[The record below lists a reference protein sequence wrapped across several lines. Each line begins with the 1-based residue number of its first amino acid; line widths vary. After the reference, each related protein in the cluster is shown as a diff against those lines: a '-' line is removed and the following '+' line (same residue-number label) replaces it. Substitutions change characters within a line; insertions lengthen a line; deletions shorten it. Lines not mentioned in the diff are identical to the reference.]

1 MLTSAKG
8 LGGGF
13 PVGAMMVKEEYAALG
28 PGNHGS
34 TFGGNPLAMA
44 AVKAVLGVIN
54 DPAFLEEVRFKG
66 TVLKNALI
74 KLAEAVPGAEVRG
87 EGLLLGLD
95 LGDTDLAREVFEY
108 CLDRRSSRQS
118 GGRNDDPHGAAAHR
132 QQNGGASGARY
143 LSRRRLRIDRG
154 ERTRGGGSMSVVIPD
169 LQNPPPPPSPL
180 SGRDCLTLA
189 EFSPEEISL
198 ILDEAIRIKA
208 LEKGR
213 IPYRPLRGR
222 TLAMVFQ
229 KPSNRTRVSFEVGMY
244 QLGGHALHL
253 SPEEIQIG
261 KRETPSDTGRVLA
274 RYIDAIMV
282 RTFDHGDLEELA
294 GAADVP
300 VVNGLSDAH
309 HPCQA
314 LADLMTVREELG
326 ALEGTEIAYVGDG
339 NNVAHS
345 LAIACAL
352 TGTRL
357 TIAHPEGH
365 GPDAEIVDLADSLGA
380 APRLTGDPAEAVR
393 GAGVVYTD
401 VWASMGQEAEAKE
414 RKQEFAPY
422 QVDEGL
428 MDLAAED
435 AIFLH
440 CLPAHRGEEVTAEV
454 IDGPRSRVFD
464 QAENRL
470 HAQKALLYLLMG

>member
-1 MLTSAKG
+1 
-8 LGGGF
+8 
-13 PVGAMMVKEEYAALG
+13 
-28 PGNHGS
+28 
-34 TFGGNPLAMA
+34 
-44 AVKAVLGVIN
+44 
-54 DPAFLEEVRFKG
+54 
-66 TVLKNALI
+66 
-74 KLAEAVPGAEVRG
+74 
-87 EGLLLGLD
+87 
-95 LGDTDLAREVFEY
+95 
-108 CLDRRSSRQS
+108 
-118 GGRNDDPHGAAAHR
+118 
-132 QQNGGASGARY
+132 
-143 LSRRRLRIDRG
+143 
-154 ERTRGGGSMSVVIPD
+154 MSVVIPD
-169 LQNPPPPPSPL
+169 LQSSPPPPSPL

-189 EFSPEEISL
+189 EFAPDEVSL
-198 ILDEAIRIKA
+198 ILDEAIRIKT
-208 LEKGR
+208 LQKSR

-300 VVNGLSDAH
+300 VINGLSDTH

-314 LADLMTVREELG
+314 LADLMTVREELDTV
-326 ALEGTEIAYVGDG
+326 EGTKIAYVGDG

-345 LAIACAL
+345 LALACAL
-352 TGTRL
+352 TGADL

-365 GPDAEIVDLADSLGA
+365 GPDEVIVELAGSLGA
-380 APRLTGDPAEAVR
+380 APRLTEDPREAVH
-393 GAGVVYTD
+393 GARVVYTD
-401 VWASMGQEAEAKE
+401 VWASMGQETEAEE
-414 RKQEFAPY
+414 RKKKFAPY
-422 QVDEGL
+422 QVDDEL

-440 CLPAHRGEEVTAEV
+440 CLPAHRGQEVTAEV

-470 HAQKALLYLLMG
+470 HAQKALLYLLMS

>member
-1 MLTSAKG
+1 
-8 LGGGF
+8 
-13 PVGAMMVKEEYAALG
+13 
-28 PGNHGS
+28 
-34 TFGGNPLAMA
+34 
-44 AVKAVLGVIN
+44 
-54 DPAFLEEVRFKG
+54 VR
-66 TVLKNALI
+66 
-74 KLAEAVPGAEVRG
+74 
-87 EGLLLGLD
+87 
-95 LGDTDLAREVFEY
+95 
-108 CLDRRSSRQS
+108 S
-118 GGRNDDPHGAAAHR
+118 
-132 QQNGGASGARY
+132 
-143 LSRRRLRIDRG
+143 
-154 ERTRGGGSMSVVIPD
+154 VIPD
-169 LQNPPPPPSPL
+169 IQGAPPPSSL

-189 EFSPEEISL
+189 EFSHEDIAL
-198 ILDEAIRIKA
+198 ILDEAIRIKV
-208 LEKGR
+208 LQKSR

-300 VVNGLSDAH
+300 VINGLSDAH

-326 ALEGTEIAYVGDG
+326 TLEGTRIAYVGDG

-345 LAIACAL
+345 LATACAL
-352 TGTRL
+352 THTDL

-365 GPDAEIVDLADSLGA
+365 GPDAEVVELAGSLGA
-380 APRLTGDPAEAVR
+380 APRLTEDPAEAVR
-393 GAGVVYTD
+393 GASVVYTD
-401 VWASMGQEAEAKE
+401 VWASMGQEAEAE
-414 RKQEFAPY
+414 QRKSKFAPY

-428 MDLAAED
+428 MGLAAED

>member
-1 MLTSAKG
+1 M
-8 LGGGF
+8 
-13 PVGAMMVKEEYAALG
+13 
-28 PGNHGS
+28 N
-34 TFGGNPLAMA
+34 
-44 AVKAVLGVIN
+44 
-54 DPAFLEEVRFKG
+54 
-66 TVLKNALI
+66 
-74 KLAEAVPGAEVRG
+74 
-87 EGLLLGLD
+87 
-95 LGDTDLAREVFEY
+95 
-108 CLDRRSSRQS
+108 
-118 GGRNDDPHGAAAHR
+118 
-132 QQNGGASGARY
+132 
-143 LSRRRLRIDRG
+143 
-154 ERTRGGGSMSVVIPD
+154 VVIPD
-169 LQNPPPPPSPL
+169 LQNSPPSPSPL

-189 EFSPEEISL
+189 EFSPEEIAL
-198 ILDEAIRIKA
+198 ILDEAIHIKA
-208 LEKGR
+208 LQKSR

-326 ALEGTEIAYVGDG
+326 TLQGAHIAYVGDG

-352 TGTRL
+352 TGTDL

-365 GPDAEIVDLADSLGA
+365 GPDAEIVELADSLGA
-380 APRLTGDPAEAVR
+380 APRLTEDPAEAVR
-393 GAGVVYTD
+393 GTNAVYTD
-401 VWASMGQEAEAKE
+401 VWASMGQEAEAEQRKE
-414 RKQEFAPY
+414 KFAPY
-422 QVDEGL
+422 QVDQAL
-428 MDLAAED
+428 MNLADKD

-440 CLPAHRGEEVTAEV
+440 CLPAHRGEEVTAGV
-454 IDGPRSRVFD
+454 IDGPKSRVFD

>member
-1 MLTSAKG
+1 
-8 LGGGF
+8 
-13 PVGAMMVKEEYAALG
+13 
-28 PGNHGS
+28 
-34 TFGGNPLAMA
+34 
-44 AVKAVLGVIN
+44 
-54 DPAFLEEVRFKG
+54 
-66 TVLKNALI
+66 
-74 KLAEAVPGAEVRG
+74 
-87 EGLLLGLD
+87 
-95 LGDTDLAREVFEY
+95 
-108 CLDRRSSRQS
+108 
-118 GGRNDDPHGAAAHR
+118 
-132 QQNGGASGARY
+132 
-143 LSRRRLRIDRG
+143 
-154 ERTRGGGSMSVVIPD
+154 MSVAIPD
-169 LQNPPPPPSPL
+169 LKGAPPSRL
-180 SGRDCLTLA
+180 SGRDCLTLR
-189 EFSPEEISL
+189 EFAPEEMSL
-198 ILDEAIRIKA
+198 ILDEAARIKT
-208 LEKGR
+208 LQKSR

-300 VVNGLSDAH
+300 VINGLSDTH

-314 LADLMTVREELG
+314 LADLMTVREEFG
-326 ALEGTEIAYVGDG
+326 SIEGVKISYIGDG

-345 LAIACAL
+345 LAIGCAL
-352 TGTRL
+352 TGAEL

-365 GPDAEIVDLADSLGA
+365 YPKGEVVELAASLGA
-380 APRLTGDPAEAVR
+380 EPRLTEDPCEAAR
-393 GAGVVYTD
+393 GARVVYTD
-401 VWASMGQEAEAKE
+401 VWASMGQEAEAEE
-414 RKQEFAPY
+414 RKEKFAPY
-422 QVDEGL
+422 QVGEGL

-440 CLPAHRGEEVTAEV
+440 CLPAHRGEEVTAGV

-470 HAQKALLYLLMG
+470 HAQKALLYLLLG